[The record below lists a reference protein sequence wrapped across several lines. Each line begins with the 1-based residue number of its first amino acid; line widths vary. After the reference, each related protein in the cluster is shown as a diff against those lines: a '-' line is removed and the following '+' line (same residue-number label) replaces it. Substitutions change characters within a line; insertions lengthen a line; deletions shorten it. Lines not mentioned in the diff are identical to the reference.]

1 MPVQFKFRGE
11 RSFRSLLNVTTPC
24 TLQRVKTALF
34 EQSRIND
41 QTTDLTL
48 EDGVTGGV
56 FDPNAL
62 LVPDALVQVI
72 VRRTPIHASIPAA
85 LPDLAPDD
93 TPTLA
98 STGIVALVGARQE
111 EDSAIDQMVEQHDLF
126 GMGQSSSSTGGVLRY
141 SRSYRLAVS
150 DQQKKR
156 EGYDGASSGEDDV
169 FEDPKEP
176 PPPNYTCHRCGMTGG
191 KPESHWIWEC
201 PTNDDPDHMKKVRT
215 ARGVPREFLR
225 KVESVE
231 AAADVSAGGVVFT
244 LPGHSGH
251 YVYAHEATYE
261 DRKLRVGDTVREKVV
276 SAFTDGAK
284 KVEDSLKCPLCNQI
298 FRQAILAPCCGAT
311 FCSDCV
317 VDRLASASVDN
328 SRCPGCRKEVY
339 AHQLIANEDIR
350 KQVEEITRAS
360 KATAVA
366 KEKEKQEKERPKVF
380 ELTAALKDRVNRPK
394 KFAAAAIE
402 DAPVSALR
410 GDTAGVSE
418 TKSSVALAPV
428 SAATKASAEPLQ
440 MQREAAA
447 APLWQPLGFG
457 PMLSAEQFVEWQRAV
472 SAGPRSAR
480 TRELFED
487 WQRQTREAMPAP
499 LPAPPSKESFEEWKR
514 TLQGPPPGAAQPR
527 PAEVAGTTLVAPAS
541 LERRKSKK
549 EKKEKKERRSRPE
562 TAEDAA
568 AEHAKRARTEFGH
581 HLVHRSARADGG

>member
-1 MPVQFKFRGE
+1 
-11 RSFRSLLNVTTPC
+11 
-24 TLQRVKTALF
+24 
-34 EQSRIND
+34 
-41 QTTDLTL
+41 
-48 EDGVTGGV
+48 
-56 FDPNAL
+56 
-62 LVPDALVQVI
+62 
-72 VRRTPIHASIPAA
+72 
-85 LPDLAPDD
+85 
-93 TPTLA
+93 
-98 STGIVALVGARQE
+98 
-111 EDSAIDQMVEQHDLF
+111 
-126 GMGQSSSSTGGVLRY
+126 
-141 SRSYRLAVS
+141 
-150 DQQKKR
+150 
-156 EGYDGASSGEDDV
+156 
-169 FEDPKEP
+169 
-176 PPPNYTCHRCGMTGG
+176 MTGG

-440 MQREAAA
+440 TQREAAA